1 MKDLRRARRTGAAA
15 IVCALMMR
23 LWSAGG
29 PQALVSWLFQQ
40 NIASFL
46 TDSETGQNVRFSSSL
61 DTFSPDFAETP
72 LPLLPEPTEPP
83 LPFFSDTEEID
94 LYYAVSKDP
103 DIPALLTQ
111 PLKWDL
117 RGALPTVL
125 VLHTHSTESYTKA
138 GENYKE
144 SAAWRTLDEGYNM
157 LSIGDQVVQLLAT
170 NGICA
175 IQDRT
180 LHDYPSYNGSY
191 TRARKTIQAY
201 LEEYP
206 TISLVLDLHRDA
218 SGSENR
224 QMRTRCQAAG
234 QDSAQL
240 MLVIGTNHD
249 GFEENLSLALKLHAQ
264 LEALAPGIMR
274 PLQLRASRF
283 NQDLCPGAVLV
294 EVGAAG
300 NTHAEAQLAAQT
312 LGQAVIALARGTQGE
327 KEE

>member
-23 LWSAGG
+23 LWSAGV
-29 PQALVSWLFQQ
+29 PQALVSWIFQQ

-175 IQDRT
+175 IQDRS

-224 QMRTRCQAAG
+224 QMRTRCQVAG

-240 MLVIGTNHD
+240 MLVIGTNHE